1 MVPVWKKFSCFGDC
15 RHVSETQK
23 NTRKP
28 SGGHVSR
35 FCPRE
40 LSAVAILTSRAVQD
54 VCCCFLP
61 LRARGRCH
69 ARDCSGAAEAWCV
82 PPLATPPASAS
93 RPARVEKS
101 RRPSRPCFGFRVCF
115 ARAGARPGHPPR
127 ASNDPERVR
136 LERHT
141 PRTDRR
147 RSVRSRE
154 TRVPTAEARCGVAIG
169 KRQIRATVDNVVFSP
184 SRLEIA
190 FLSRSPRS
198 SRDGTR
204 RASLT
209 TRAHTR
215 SRVSSR

>member
-1 MVPVWKKFSCFGDC
+1 MWADSLKKN
-15 RHVSETQK
+15 RARK
-23 NTRKP
+23 NCERKRKP
-28 SGGHVSR
+28 RLALFPVSTLR
-35 FCPRE
+35 M
-40 LSAVAILTSRAVQD
+40 AILSSRAVQD

-82 PPLATPPASAS
+82 PPLAPPPASAS

-136 LERHT
+136 LERHA

-147 RSVRSRE
+147 RSVRSRT
-154 TRVPTAEARCGVAIG
+154 TRVPTAEARCVAIG
-169 KRQIRATVDNVVFSP
+169 KRQIRATVDNVVFFWHRVKP
-184 SRLEIA
+184 A
-190 FLSRSPRS
+190 FLSRSSRS
-198 SRDGTR
+198 GAR
-204 RASLT
+204 RNT
-209 TRAHTR
+209 TRLSDHTR
-215 SRVSSR
+215 PRLFLPSLPFN